1 MGWEWLRRRELLAF
15 GAALWYAALLDGL
28 GFTRQHVR
36 LQVYPHRLASAAEV
50 VEWMKGTSLTR
61 FRRVLD
67 PSDYESLVEEYR
79 RRLVLALPAG
89 RPYLYAFKRIL
100 LWGRLPG

>member
-1 MGWEWLRRRELLAF
+1 
-15 GAALWYAALLDGL
+15 
-28 GFTRQHVR
+28 
-36 LQVYPHRLASAAEV
+36 
-50 VEWMKGTSLTR
+50 MKGTSLTR

>member
-1 MGWEWLRRRELLAF
+1 
-15 GAALWYAALLDGL
+15 
-28 GFTRQHVR
+28 
-36 LQVYPHRLASAAEV
+36 
-50 VEWMKGTSLTR
+50 MKGTSLTR

-79 RRLVLALPAG
+79 RRLVRTLPAG

>member
-1 MGWEWLRRRELLAF
+1 V
-15 GAALWYAALLDGL
+15 YA
-28 GFTRQHVR
+28 
-36 LQVYPHRLASAAEV
+36 HRLDSAADV

-61 FRRVLD
+61 FRLLMD
-67 PSDYESLVEEYR
+67 PAAYESLVDEYR
-79 RRLVLALPAG
+79 RRLAAALPDS